1 MSTRS
6 ILALQ
11 KGKRIRYCF
20 LHWDGANHGTTLKEM
35 TDAELQDLFDKMAP
49 LDDDKSIYLSHLY
62 SKAYWDTKTDYDRR
76 IYEKENAKAM
86 KTAKGR
92 EKVAKDFESIYL
104 YPQPTAYDPIVEGG
118 RCDRTEC
125 GSHITKKAD
134 MSTVQDV
141 TGGFYPFFACE
152 YVWHINL
159 DTNLITYFPVGKGV
173 RKSTKR
179 RVRKTPK
186 KYDWSY
192 DEKRLA
198 EATPWRT

>member
-20 LHWDGANHGTTLKEM
+20 LHWDGDKHGATLKEM

-49 LDDDKSIYLSHLY
+49 LDDNKPIYLDHLY
-62 SKAYWDTKTDYDRR
+62 TKAYWDTEIDYDRR
-76 IYEKENAKAM
+76 IYEKESAKLM
-86 KTAKGR
+86 KTKAGK
-92 EKVAKDFESIYL
+92 EKVQKEFASIYL
-104 YPQPTAYDPIVEGG
+104 NPQPTAYDPVLDDTK
-118 RCDRTEC
+118 CDRTEC

-134 MSTVQDV
+134 MSTIQDV

-159 DTNLITYFPVGKGV
+159 DTNIITYFHEGK

-179 RVRKTPK
+179 RVRKTPP

-192 DEKRLA
+192 YEKRLA
-198 EATPWRT
+198 EATPWRK

>member
-20 LHWDGANHGTTLKEM
+20 LHWDGDSHGVTLKEM

-49 LDDDKSIYLSHLY
+49 LDDGKYLYLDHLY
-62 SKAYWDTKTDYDRR
+62 TKAYWDTKIDYQRR
-76 IYEKENAKAM
+76 IYEKENAKLM
-86 KTAKGR
+86 KTKAGK
-92 EKVAKDFESIYL
+92 EKVQKDFEHIYL
-104 YPQPTAYDPIVEGG
+104 KPQPTAYDPIQEDAMI
-118 RCDRTEC
+118 DRTEC

-134 MSTVQDV
+134 MSTIQDV
-141 TGGFYPFFACE
+141 TGGFNHFFACE

-159 DTNLITYFPVGKGV
+159 DTNLITYFHEGK

-179 RVRKTPK
+179 RTRKTPP
-186 KYDWSY
+186 KYDWSDY
-192 DEKRLA
+192 EKGLA
-198 EATPWRT
+198 EATP